1 MHPDIPLYPSECID
15 PILNGR
21 LRIIQSKDGYRFSAD
36 ALLLARF
43 APVKQGDL
51 VVELGTGCGVV
62 LLALLALSRPRVGI
76 GLEIQR
82 ELADQASR
90 NARLNG
96 FQDQMHPVLGDLRH
110 PPIAGG
116 CADLVLCNP
125 PYRRV
130 EGGRINPDPRRAVA
144 RHELMASLDDIL
156 RAADW
161 LLRKKGRLSLI
172 YPAVRLVDI
181 LVRLRRF
188 NLEPKRLLMNFPGP
202 ASSAKLVL
210 IEAIRGGK
218 PGVDVMPPLFG
229 QDITSMS
236 DSSERSPP

>member
-1 MHPDIPLYPSECID
+1 MSPDIPLYPSECID
-15 PILNGR
+15 PILDGR
-21 LRIIQSKDGYRFSAD
+21 IRIIQSKDGYRFSAD

-43 APVKQGDL
+43 APVKRGD
-51 VVELGTGCGVV
+51 VVVDLGTGCGVI
-62 LLALLALSRPRVGI
+62 LLALLASTRPHLAI

-96 FQDQMHPVLGDLRH
+96 FQDQMHLVLGDIRH
-110 PPIAGG
+110 PPIARG

-161 LLRKKGRLSLI
+161 LLRKKGKLSLI

-181 LVRLRRF
+181 LVRLRQF
-188 NLEPKRLLMNFPGP
+188 NLEPKRLLIDFPGP

-210 IEAIRGGK
+210 IEATRDGK
-218 PGVDVMPPLFG
+218 SGVDLMPPLFG
-229 QDITSMS
+229 QDM
-236 DSSERSPP
+236 DPHG